1 MVEDGIF
8 ISIGDLRQVLLEW
21 FSLTDF
27 RDMATFAA
35 DDIVT
40 MCFSKISGNSY
51 PIGEKYE
58 TIQQTMDLATKK
70 EEKDET

>member
-1 MVEDGIF
+1 MVDDGIF

-27 RDMATFAA
+27 KDVAAFAA

-51 PIGEKYE
+51 PIGEKHE
-58 TIQQTMDLATKK
+58 TIQQTMDLAVQE
-70 EEKDET
+70 EEKNEV